1 MLQLSIIL
9 KGSVQVSDTIGYSV
23 VILFIIGSTYGLI
36 KQIHLTMNNQRNNK
50 SDRRLVI
57 GNYLTSISFAGFI
70 MSFVL
75 NILVAI
81 QVIQSSTITSNN
93 TSVSCGFFLLM
104 LLISKFGITP
114 KNH

>member
-1 MLQLSIIL
+1 
-9 KGSVQVSDTIGYSV
+9 VNDTIGYAIV
-23 VILFIIGSTYGLI
+23 ALFIMGSTYGLI
-36 KQIHLTMNNQRNNK
+36 KQLQLTMNIQRNNK

-70 MSFVL
+70 ISFIL
-75 NILVAI
+75 NVLVAI

-93 TSVSCGFFLLM
+93 TSVSCVFFLLV
-104 LLISKFGITP
+104 LLVSRFLITP

>member
-1 MLQLSIIL
+1 MN
-9 KGSVQVSDTIGYSV
+9 DTIGYAV

-36 KQIHLTMNNQRNNK
+36 KQLQLTMNIQRNHE

-70 MSFVL
+70 ISFVL
-75 NILVAI
+75 NVLVAL

-93 TSVSCGFFLLM
+93 TSVSCGFFLLV
-104 LLISKFGITP
+104 LLISRFGITP

>member
-1 MLQLSIIL
+1 MN
-9 KGSVQVSDTIGYSV
+9 DTIGYAIV
-23 VILFIIGSTYGLI
+23 ALFIMGSTYGLI
-36 KQIHLTMNNQRNNK
+36 KQLQLTMNIQRNNK

-70 MSFVL
+70 ISFIL
-75 NILVAI
+75 NVLVAI

-93 TSVSCGFFLLM
+93 TSVSCVFFLLV
-104 LLISKFGITP
+104 LLVSRFLITP